1 MAYVHAPRALELN
14 IAHRLHGTIEGFK
27 AFRARRAAY
36 NRVYNELALLT
47 DRDLADIGIV
57 RSQISEIAHQ
67 EAAKI

>member
-14 IAHRLHGTIEGFK
+14 IADRLHSTIEGFK
-27 AFRARRAAY
+27 AFRARRAAF

-47 DRDLADIGIV
+47 DRDLADIGIA
-57 RSQISEIAHQ
+57 RSQISEIARQ